1 MIWWYDKAIKH
12 QKLNNV
18 ENPCNDSPGYKYQ
31 SCIVGKMLEK
41 LKCQPF
47 WLNISQTLKT
57 CTEVEKMQK
66 FLKSVFWLLKVI
78 FWLLRA
84 VFWLIWAVFWL
95 LRDIFWLFRAVF
107 WLLRAVIL
115 LRTVVLLRAVFW
127 LLRAVFR
134 LFRAVVLLRAVV
146 WFLRAVFWFLRAVV
160 LLRAVFR
167 FLRLRCSGCIYNIF
181 KAFTCSMILKKNMIN
196 EFVEMYS
203 VHNYKIWK
211 QWAKYATEAW
221 NFFTKICHRQT

>member
-66 FLKSVFWLLKVI
+66 
-78 FWLLRA
+78 LRI
-84 VFWLIWAVFWL
+84 LIKEVHRTHQKIQKYCKK
-95 LRDIFWLFRAVF
+95 RDKLW
-107 WLLRAVIL
+107 
-115 LRTVVLLRAVFW
+115 VLGLD
-127 LLRAVFR
+127 
-134 LFRAVVLLRAVV
+134 
-146 WFLRAVFWFLRAVV
+146 
-160 LLRAVFR
+160 R
-167 FLRLRCSGCIYNIF
+167 FNI
-181 KAFTCSMILKKNMIN
+181 
-196 EFVEMYS
+196 
-203 VHNYKIWK
+203 
-211 QWAKYATEAW
+211 
-221 NFFTKICHRQT
+221 